1 MATYTPNLNLE
12 KPDSSDAFGNFRAS
26 YNDNMDKIDA
36 NIGSGGGHTIVDE
49 NGSNMPTEGKLQFTG
64 GVTVTDDNV
73 NGVTVVNVT
82 GGGGGSVNDVLVN
95 GVSVVDGNGDAQ
107 IVSYKEVTQA
117 EYDALPN
124 TKLSDGIMYAI
135 TDATPNPYPFFKV
148 VNGELNL
155 IFDDGN

>member
-1 MATYTPNLNLE
+1 MAEYTPNYNLS
-12 KPDSSDAFGNFRAS
+12 KPENTDTQSSFISD
-26 YNDNMDKIDA
+26 YCDNMDKIDA
-36 NIGSGGGHTIVDE
+36 NLGGGHTIYDP
-49 NGSNMPTEGKLQFTG
+49 NGTAMARESGLQFTG

>member
-1 MATYTPNLNLE
+1 MATYTPNFNLS
-12 KPDSSDAFGNFRAS
+12 KPENTDTQSSFISDYR
-26 YNDNMDKIDA
+26 DNMDIIDA
-36 NIGSGGGHTIVDE
+36 NLGGGHTIVDE
-49 NGSNMPTEGKLQFTG
+49 NGADMPAESKLQFTG

>member
-1 MATYTPNLNLE
+1 MATYTPNYNLS
-12 KPDSSDAFGNFRAS
+12 KPENTDTQSSFISDYR
-26 YNDNMDKIDA
+26 DNMDIIDA
-36 NIGSGGGHTIVDE
+36 NLGSGGGHTIIDP
-49 NGSNMPTEGKLQFTG
+49 NGTPMAQESGLQFTG
-64 GVTVTDDNV
+64 NVTVTDDNV

-124 TKLSDGIMYAI
+124 TKLSDGILYAI

-148 VNGELNL
+148 VNGKLNL

>member
-1 MATYTPNLNLE
+1 MATYTPNYNLS
-12 KPDSSDAFGNFRAS
+12 KPENTDTQSSFISDYR
-26 YNDNMDKIDA
+26 DNMDIIDA
-36 NIGSGGGHTIVDE
+36 NLGGGHTIYDP
-49 NGSNMPTEGKLQFTG
+49 NGTQMAQESGLQFTG

-117 EYDALPN
+117 QYDALPN

>member
-1 MATYTPNLNLE
+1 MATYTTNFNLE
-12 KPDSSDAFGNFRAS
+12 KPDSSDAFGDFRAS
-26 YNDNMDKIDA
+26 YNGNMDIIDA
-36 NIGSGGGHTIVDE
+36 NLGSGGGHTIIDP
-49 NGSNMPTEGKLQFTG
+49 NGTQMAQESGLQFTG

-95 GVSVVDGNGDAQ
+95 GVSVVDANGDAQ
-107 IVSYKEVTQA
+107 VVSYKEVTQA

-124 TKLSDGIMYAI
+124 TKLSDGILYAI

-148 VNGELNL
+148 INGELNL